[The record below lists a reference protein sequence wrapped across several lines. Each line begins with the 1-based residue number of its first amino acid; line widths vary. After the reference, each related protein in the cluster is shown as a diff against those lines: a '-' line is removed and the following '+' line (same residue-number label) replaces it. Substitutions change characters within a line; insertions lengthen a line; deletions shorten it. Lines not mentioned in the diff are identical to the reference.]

1 MPEKPDDVSVSTEI
15 ATLECEIE
23 ELTGLMRARR
33 DEAKTLLMT
42 EDPANGVFH
51 HDRIFTARQDVLR
64 LETEIMIRR
73 NKINRLRLGEAPPG
87 MFF

>member
-1 MPEKPDDVSVSTEI
+1 MPERPEEESVSKEI
-15 ATLECEIE
+15 STLECEIE
-23 ELTGLMRARR
+23 ELTGLMNARR
-33 DEAKTLLMT
+33 AEAKTLLMT
-42 EDPANGVFH
+42 EDPANGVFYH
-51 HDRIFTARQDVLR
+51 ERIFTVRQDVLR

>member
-1 MPEKPDDVSVSTEI
+1 MPEKPDDASVSTEI
-15 ATLECEIE
+15 STLECEIE

-42 EDPANGVFH
+42 EDPAQGIFH
-51 HDRIFTARQDVLR
+51 HDRIFTVRQDVLR

-73 NKINRLRLGEAPPG
+73 NKINRLRLGEAGPG
-87 MFF
+87 LFA